1 MHVCWWCVWTCMDI
15 LWLSD
20 RAKQIEEGSAHSTIC
35 FLNSACKLHHWSYIS
50 FSSKYATH
58 PIYTLQ
64 MHSDLRQFMHLCTY
78 TLHLLD
84 SIVCVCV
91 WLCLCVCC
99 CCVTAEFFCTLI
111 STSCSQFRKL
121 PVSRTAEVSPSFFYS
136 FWLCFM
142 WLRCGGWIGRIS
154 MEGDSL
160 RGCGTGLLWWRQSW
174 SECLLSLF
182 LCVCQCPLSL
192 CTCCRGVPSPESQSP
207 VCRASTAPGKI

>member
-99 CCVTAEFFCTLI
+99 CCVTAEFFLHAHLHFLF
-111 STSCSQFRKL
+111 SVQE
-121 PVSRTAEVSPSFFYS
+121 AASFS
-136 FWLCFM
+136 
-142 WLRCGGWIGRIS
+142 
-154 MEGDSL
+154 D
-160 RGCGTGLLWWRQSW
+160 SW
-174 SECLLSLF
+174 SVSIFLLLF
-182 LCVCQCPLSL
+182 LVVFHVTSVWRGGLGGSVWRVTLSGDVEQDCCDGDRAGLSVFSLSFCVS
-192 CTCCRGVPSPESQSP
+192 VS
-207 VCRASTAPGKI
+207 AP

>member
-99 CCVTAEFFCTLI
+99 CCVTAEFFLHAHLHFLFSVQEAASFSDSWSVSI
-111 STSCSQFRKL
+111 FLLLFLVVFHVTSVWRVDWEDQ
-121 PVSRTAEVSPSFFYS
+121 Y
-136 FWLCFM
+136 
-142 WLRCGGWIGRIS
+142 GGWLSQGMWNRTVV
-154 MEGDSL
+154 METELVWVS
-160 RGCGTGLLWWRQSW
+160 S
-174 SECLLSLF
+174 LSLS
-182 LCVCQCPLSL
+182 VCLSVPPKPVHL
-192 CTCCRGVPSPESQSP
+192 LPRGPVPREPESRLQGFHSS
-207 VCRASTAPGKI
+207 R